1 MGKFR
6 GRLLFFMSVES
17 EATLEDK
24 LLDSLVEGGYKR
36 VSIDDE
42 DDLEANFKR
51 QLEVFNGTAY
61 SSEEFNRILI
71 YLEGGSIFDKAK
83 KLRDQF
89 VLERD
94 DGENVYVK
102 FINQKHWCKNEFQ
115 VSNQITFKDK
125 YTNRYDVTILINGLP
140 LVQVELKRRG
150 VELKKAFNQ
159 IKRYQLHSYHNLFN
173 YIQIFV
179 ISNGVDTKYFANNSD
194 LNFNFTF
201 FWKDKDNHNISCLNE
216 FADSFLEKCQLSKMI
231 ARYMVLNETSKS
243 IMVLRAYQ
251 YYAVEAVL
259 NQVSFKTNGY
269 VWHTTGSG
277 KTLTSFKICQI
288 LAHDESID
296 KVMFIVDRKD
306 LDYQTSREFNSFC
319 DNAVDGTDNT
329 KTLIK
334 QLSGA
339 NPLIITTIQKLH
351 RAINNHEDVLNSCQ
365 DKRMILI
372 FDECHRSQFGDMHDN
387 ITDYFNNINYY
398 GFTGTPIF
406 AVNAND
412 EQTTKDLFGK
422 RLHSYLIKDAIR
434 DHNVLG
440 FSIDYIGTY
449 KNRIKYDFEVEAIDT
464 RELMESSERL
474 NKIVDYIIENHDR
487 KTYNREFTSIFCV
500 SSVSLLNKYYD
511 IFKSKNHDLK
521 IATIF
526 TYEANPELDG
536 DELHPRDKLEEHI
549 KDYNEMFGTNYSTD
563 TFNQYYV
570 DVSKRSKNNQ
580 IDILLVVNMFLT
592 GFDNKLLNTLYVDK
606 NLQYHGLL
614 QAFSRT
620 NRIYNDKKM
629 HGNIVC
635 FRNLKKRTDQAI
647 RLFSDKEAIEVVTSQ
662 SYDYYLTQI
671 NSCLK
676 ELLEL
681 TPTVSSVDYLK
692 DEEET
697 KKFILIFRDILRLL
711 NRIITFTE
719 FDYNN
724 LQITE
729 QDLNDYKSKYL
740 DIYDLTDRQNTDKVS
755 VLKDVD
761 FEIELLRTDNI
772 NVAYIIN
779 LLRELDPESPSFD
792 KDKKFIHDIMQ
803 SSHNLK
809 SKSELID
816 NFITE
821 NIVEAQKPIN
831 IDLEL
836 PKYFEREKNKEIN
849 ELVNHEKVSEDKT
862 RNIIKEYEYSGK
874 FYNDEIKK
882 SFTEPNLGFLERK
895 HKTDYIKDKI
905 INLVEKF
912 ALI

>member
-1 MGKFR
+1 
-6 GRLLFFMSVES
+6 MSVES

-24 LLDSLVEGGYKR
+24 LLDSLVENGYKR

-51 QLEVFNGTAY
+51 QLEVFNGTTY

-449 KNRIKYDFEVEAIDT
+449 KNKTKYDFEVEAIDT

-474 NKIVDYIIENHDR
+474 DKIVDYIIENHDR

-647 RLFSDKEAIEVVTSQ
+647 RLFSDKEAIEVVTSP

-719 FDYNN
+719 FDYNH

-882 SFTEPNLGFLERK
+882 SFTEPHLGFRERK

>member
-24 LLDSLVEGGYKR
+24 LLDSLVENGYKR

-51 QLEVFNGTAY
+51 QLEVFNGTTY

-288 LAHDESID
+288 LTHDESID

-412 EQTTKDLFGK
+412 EKTTKDLFGK

-449 KNRIKYDFEVEAIDT
+449 KNKTKYDFEVEAIDT

-719 FDYNN
+719 FDYNH

-729 QDLNDYKSKYL
+729 QELNDYKSKYL

-803 SSHNLK
+803 SSHNIK

-836 PKYFEREKNKEIN
+836 PKYFEREKNKEIH
-849 ELVNHEKVSEDKT
+849 ELVEKEKVSDDKT

-882 SFTEPNLGFLERK
+882 SFTEPNIGFLERK